1 MITDYLTSFFSLL
14 FSSEHQF
21 VVMFVS
27 SLISSSLLPGN
38 SEIVFT
44 TIASQLIIS
53 ERSLYSFSLFGL
65 IAVATIGNTLGSLI
79 TFAMGKLLPEPKAQ
93 ENKYA
98 DWAIDKL
105 NRYGTFMLLLSWL
118 PIVGDLLCGLAGWL
132 RLPILQSTICI
143 FIGKFARYI
152 VLLVG
157 VYPIVKYIM

>member
-1 MITDYLTSFFSLL
+1 MITDYLTSLFSLL
-14 FSSEHQF
+14 FLSEHQF

-79 TFAMGKLLPEPKAQ
+79 TFAMGNYCQNLKHKKI
-93 ENKYA
+93 N
-98 DWAIDKL
+98 
-105 NRYGTFMLLLSWL
+105 ML
-118 PIVGDLLCGLAGWL
+118 
-132 RLPILQSTICI
+132 
-143 FIGKFARYI
+143 IGQ
-152 VLLVG
+152 LTS
-157 VYPIVKYIM
+157 

>member
-79 TFAMGKLLPEPKAQ
+79 TFAMGKLLP
-93 ENKYA
+93 
-98 DWAIDKL
+98 
-105 NRYGTFMLLLSWL
+105 
-118 PIVGDLLCGLAGWL
+118 
-132 RLPILQSTICI
+132 
-143 FIGKFARYI
+143 
-152 VLLVG
+152 
-157 VYPIVKYIM
+157 

>member
-1 MITDYLTSFFSLL
+1 
-14 FSSEHQF
+14 
-21 VVMFVS
+21 
-27 SLISSSLLPGN
+27 
-38 SEIVFT
+38 
-44 TIASQLIIS
+44 
-53 ERSLYSFSLFGL
+53 
-65 IAVATIGNTLGSLI
+65 
-79 TFAMGKLLPEPKAQ
+79 MGKLLPEPKAQ

-105 NRYGTFMLLLSWL
+105 NRYGTLMLLLSWL